1 MYEELIRRYKR
12 KTIEAFV
19 LWGIL
24 ALDNFCMMI
33 YGFINEEDYSFLL
46 LAVALFAFLFYIYF
60 KEYKDINKNIKLLQD
75 ALNIQ
80 SDAEF
85 NELLE
90 QSTRLEEFIFLNR
103 THLIVINKFLSFEL
117 KKINLLQKSFNSGKH
132 KRTYLISV
140 SDGNGIKKIRFP
152 NERRRNEDFIAIQN
166 AIRNSV

>member
-24 ALDNFCMMI
+24 ALANFCMMI
-33 YGFINEEDYSFLL
+33 YCFINEADYSFLL
-46 LAVALFAFLFYIYF
+46 FAVALYAFFFYIYF
-60 KEYKDINKNIKLLQD
+60 KKYKDINKNIKLLQD
-75 ALNIQ
+75 ALTIQ

-90 QSTRLEEFIFLNR
+90 QSTRLEEYIFLNR
-103 THLIVINKFLSFEL
+103 THLIVINDFLSFEL
-117 KKINLLQKSFNSGKH
+117 KKINLLQKSYRSGKH

-140 SDGNGIKKIRFP
+140 SDGNGIKKIKFP

-166 AIRNSV
+166 AIRNSI